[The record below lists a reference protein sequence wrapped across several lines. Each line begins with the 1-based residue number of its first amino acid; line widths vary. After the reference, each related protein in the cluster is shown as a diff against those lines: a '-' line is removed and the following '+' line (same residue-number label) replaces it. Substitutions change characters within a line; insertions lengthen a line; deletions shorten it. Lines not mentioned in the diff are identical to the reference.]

1 LAAGSLKVKHAGVI
15 AGGERLLG
23 NEFIR
28 KIEVEVGDEHKKWL
42 VVSAFEGGS
51 PQNGLLAEA

>member
-1 LAAGSLKVKHAGVI
+1 LAAGSLKVEHAGVI

-28 KIEVEVGDEHKKWL
+28 KIEVEVGDEHKSGWWS
-42 VVSAFEGGS
+42 VIYG
-51 PQNGLLAEA
+51 Q